1 MKFGMS
7 IIRGIMVALVL
18 GTTPV
23 ALNLPPEAF
32 WELGPIENTE
42 IASFLIGT
50 VMTFFWYITDTQTT
64 PFRNVWLVTSLLFFL
79 GAAREASWGRI
90 FLASGMDEN
99 GPIVPSMKSLWFGNY
114 IYSAVGVLIVILLYM
129 MYKYRHEIGDL
140 VYRLVRSKESM
151 LYFGLFF
158 ILLGSAT
165 VIWDP
170 NRIASLSQWHQAF
183 EEMSELT
190 AYFAT
195 YALAWKAHLLSQ
207 ETVIQDTTSNMKK

>member
-99 GPIVPSMKSLWFGNY
+99 GPIVPSMKSLWFGPI
-114 IYSAVGVLIVILLYM
+114 IYVVIAM
-129 MYKYRHEIGDL
+129 
-140 VYRLVRSKESM
+140 
-151 LYFGLFF
+151 F
-158 ILLGSAT
+158 ILLILYLIIKNYLLIKCLTFKVFRDKEA
-165 VIWDP
+165 ILY
-170 NRIASLSQWHQAF
+170 ASTFILFFLLSQLVFEKDIIDAISNHHQGF
-183 EEMSELT
+183 EEMAEITSYW
-190 AYFAT
+190 AAI
-195 YALAWKAHLLSQ
+195 ALIYRARIISLNNK
-207 ETVIQDTTSNMKK
+207 